1 MRFLSNRNQATGFYM
16 VGTSV
21 MKEIKSRPF
30 EDKAAYNKDKN
41 YCVSLFRIT
50 KTDYYK
56 NLDHKKIVDNKSF
69 WKYIKRHF
77 TDTSSSFNKI
87 TRVERDFTQI
97 IMKKLLKHLM
107 ISLLKQFQI

>member
-1 MRFLSNRNQATGFYM
+1 MTSLSNRNQATGFYM

-21 MKEIKSRPF
+21 IKEITSRPF

-41 YCVSLFRIT
+41 YCVSLIRKT

-69 WKYIKRHF
+69 LEIHKA
-77 TDTSSSFNKI
+77 SFY
-87 TRVERDFTQI
+87 RQEF
-97 IMKKLLKHLM
+97 KL
-107 ISLLKQFQI
+107 Q